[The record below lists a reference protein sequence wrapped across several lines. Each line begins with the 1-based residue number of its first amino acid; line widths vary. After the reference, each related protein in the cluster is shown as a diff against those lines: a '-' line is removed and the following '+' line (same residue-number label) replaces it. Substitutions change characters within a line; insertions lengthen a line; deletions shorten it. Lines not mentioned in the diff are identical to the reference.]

1 MNEIDPSE
9 PSVPLLATFLDPRFK
24 DTKFLNRSQK
34 SLLETSVIY
43 FINSFEYDRDTTAT
57 ASGQTSSQTHAS
69 EPHHLSALDILLG
82 KDDSTENSQS
92 GDHVSEIVRAYLSA
106 NVPSRESSL
115 QWWKVSISH
124 YSLLVPLVQKYFCVP
139 ATSTPSERIF
149 SCAGI
154 IANRLRSSLNPEHLN
169 MLVFL
174 NKNYKLL

>member
-1 MNEIDPSE
+1 MTGT
-9 PSVPLLATFLDPRFK
+9 LLLVQGAK
-24 DTKFLNRSQK
+24 RSQ
-34 SLLETSVIY
+34 T
-43 FINSFEYDRDTTAT
+43 R
-57 ASGQTSSQTHAS
+57 AS
-69 EPHHLSALDILLG
+69 EPHHLFALDILLG
-82 KDDSTENSQS
+82 EDDSAENGRS

-106 NVPSRESSL
+106 NIPSRESSPL
-115 QWWKVSISH
+115 QWWKASTSH

-174 NKNYKLL
+174 NKL